1 MSADPARLGAV
12 AARDAIRAGT
22 LHPAALLEACLAR
35 IAARDAVVRAW
46 DTLDPA
52 QARGTVGAG
61 NGGAGGLLAGLPVGV
76 KDVIETADM
85 PTACASAIHAGRRTG
100 RDAACVA
107 ALRAAGGVV
116 PGKTATT
123 EFAGYHPT
131 VTRNPH
137 DPARTPGG
145 SSSGSAAAVADF
157 QVPLAIGTQTA
168 GSVLRPA
175 AFCGVVGF
183 KPGFGVIDTSGLFA
197 FSASLDTL
205 GVFARSVADA
215 GLAVAAL
222 SGWSA
227 LAGVRP
233 APPARVRLIPAPSW
247 HLASAAGRAALT
259 DAAGR
264 IADAGVAVDDAPLPG
279 DLADAL
285 AALADAQAL
294 IQPFEG
300 RRALAWERAH
310 HADRLSPALRAAFDA
325 MDAVGFEDYRAA
337 RRLQAEWQA
346 RIATLMTPDEVWLTL
361 PAPGEAPE
369 GTATGDPVFNRAWT
383 LLHLPAISLPHGRG
397 PAGMPLGLQLVGRDD
412 ARLLA
417 AAAWLEPLLTPA
429 GPPPA

>member
-1 MSADPARLGAV
+1 MTSDPARLGAV

-22 LHPAALLEACLAR
+22 LDPAALMEACLAR

-46 DTLDPA
+46 DFLDPA
-52 QARGTVGAG
+52 QARAARPGR
-61 NGGAGGLLAGLPVGV
+61 GLLSGLPVGV

-107 ALRAAGGVV
+107 ALRGAGGVV

-137 DPARTPGG
+137 NPAHTPGG
-145 SSSGSAAAVADF
+145 SSSGSAAAVADY

-183 KPGFGVIDTSGLFA
+183 KPSFGVIDTGGLFH

-215 GLAVAAL
+215 GLGVAAL

-227 LAGVRP
+227 LAEVRP
-233 APPARVRLIPAPSW
+233 AAPARVRLIPAPSW
-247 HLASAAGRAALT
+247 HLASDAGRAALME
-259 DAAGR
+259 AAGR
-264 IADAGVAVDDAPLPG
+264 IADAGVAVDDSPLPG
-279 DLADAL
+279 DMADAL

-294 IQPFEG
+294 IQPYEG
-300 RRALAWERAH
+300 RRALAWERTH

-325 MDAVGFEDYRAA
+325 MDAVPFEDYRAA
-337 RRLQAEWQA
+337 RQLQSAWQH
-346 RIATLMTPDEVWLTL
+346 RIAALMAPDEVWLTL
-361 PAPGEAPE
+361 PAAGEAPE
-369 GTATGDPVFNRAWT
+369 GTATGDPVFNRVWT
-383 LLHLPAISLPHGRG
+383 LLHLPAISLPHGHG
-397 PAGMPLGLQLVGRDD
+397 PAGLPLGVQMVGRHD
-412 ARLLA
+412 ATLLA
-417 AAAWLEPLLTPA
+417 HAAWLEPRLTPA
-429 GPPPA
+429 PVP